1 MGTNTATIFNK
12 STLGNIFGN
21 TLEWYDFVLYGSL
34 APFIAHHFFPEK
46 NNLVSLML
54 TFAVFAVG
62 FLMRP
67 LGGMIFGHFGDTRG
81 RRKPLLWSIAL
92 MVIPTILIGF
102 VPNYSAVGF
111 LAPLLIILIRLF
123 QGLAVGGEFAGSMVY
138 LCELSS
144 HKNRAFFGSF
154 ASFGI
159 FTGLLLGPI
168 AILLTNHSMTHNQF
182 SEWGW
187 RVPFVFSFVLGL
199 IVYFWRRHMHES
211 TAYVQDVEKKSITR
225 SPIKECFRSHKIAL
239 LISACISAQVGIPF
253 WLVMVYSI
261 TYFTKILHA
270 PFEVVE
276 TQNMFAI
283 LISLIVIPIF
293 GWLTKK
299 ISTWLLLIIIS
310 FAFIIFSYVIDIVL
324 IHNVISA
331 KFYLADFAITILVAA
346 YLATFEGFLASL
358 FPTEIRYSGIAI
370 SYNISLAI
378 FGGTAPLIV
387 TAMIKN
393 GIVTAPGIVLTV
405 GGIIAFVAL
414 LFARRYARY

>member
-1 MGTNTATIFNK
+1 MEINTPTIFNQ

-46 NNLVSLML
+46 NSLISLML

-67 LGGMIFGHFGDTRG
+67 LGGMIFGYFGDTRG

-102 VPNYSAVGF
+102 VPSYSTIGF
-111 LAPLLIILIRLF
+111 LAPLIIILIRLF

-138 LCELSS
+138 LTELSDQ
-144 HKNRAFFGSF
+144 KNRAFFGSF

-168 AILLTNHSMTHNQF
+168 VILLTNHSMTHNQF

-187 RVPFVFSFVLGL
+187 RVPFLFSFILGI
-199 IVYFWRRHMHES
+199 IVYFWRRNMHES
-211 TAYVQDVEKKSITR
+211 TAYIQDVKKKLITH
-225 SPIKECFRSHKIAL
+225 SPIKECFRSHKAAL
-239 LISACISAQVGIPF
+239 LISACVSAQVGIPF

-270 PFEVVE
+270 PFSIVE
-276 TQNMFAI
+276 TQNMYAI
-283 LISLIVIPIF
+283 LISLIAIPFF

-310 FAFIIFSYVIDIVL
+310 FSFIVFSYVIDIVL
-324 IHNVISA
+324 IHHVISE
-331 KFYLADFAITILVAA
+331 KFYMADFAITILVAA

-358 FPTEIRYSGIAI
+358 FPTEIRYSSIAI

-393 GIVTAPGIVLTV
+393 GIVTAPGIVLTI
-405 GGIIAFVAL
+405 GGVIAFVAL
-414 LFARRYARY
+414 LFARRFARY

>member
-1 MGTNTATIFNK
+1 MKTNTAIIFNK

-34 APFIAHHFFPEK
+34 APFIAHHFFPTK
-46 NNLVSLML
+46 NSLVSLML

-67 LGGMIFGHFGDTRG
+67 LGGMIFGHFGDTCG
-81 RRKPLLWSIAL
+81 RRKPLLWSITL

-102 VPNYSAVGF
+102 VPSYSAIGF
-111 LAPLLIILIRLF
+111 FAPLLIILIRLF
-123 QGLAVGGEFAGSMVY
+123 QGLAVGGEFTGSMVY
-138 LCELSS
+138 LTELSDL
-144 HKNRAFFGSF
+144 KNRSFFGSF

-168 AILLTNHSMTHNQF
+168 VILLTNHSMTHNQF

-187 RVPFVFSFVLGL
+187 RIPFLFSFVLGL
-199 IVYFWRRHMHES
+199 IVYFWRHNMHES
-211 TAYVQDVEKKSITR
+211 TAYIQDVEKKSITH
-225 SPIKECFRSHKIAL
+225 SPIKECFRSHKAAL

-270 PFEVVE
+270 PFSVVE

-299 ISTWLLLIIIS
+299 ISTWLLLIITS
-310 FAFIIFSYVIDIVL
+310 FAFIVFSYAIDIVL

-331 KFYLADFAITILVAA
+331 KFYMADFAITILVAA

-393 GIVTAPGIVLTV
+393 GIVTAPGIVLTI
-405 GGIIAFVAL
+405 GGVIAFVAL